1 MFKDG
6 LCNLEKCAQH
16 PQVIKALHKV
26 LILVLMQFPR
36 SCCGGPC
43 EHTAYNMS
51 AATASDKKAFEA
63 TVSPMVNMR
72 MIPKCH
78 ALQFLCQCHVEWPET
93 SGECLHDYGIECPFG
108 WYKSGHEC
116 LAPVSY
122 DVCSKRKAFWDVSPA
137 AKADWARNCKVQWP
151 CRERNTC
158 RKVYSAPCP
167 ADWYAF
173 NGGKSCAAQ
182 STYAGTCAPVLH
194 GLLDLTLDEKAE
206 MEAKCAFDWPCTG
219 EVYEA
224 VLQVAGEAVELRMT
238 ANLAENSKEGRSS
251 RIIARH

>member
-78 ALQFLCQCHVEWPET
+78 ALQFLCQCHV
-93 SGECLHDYGIECPFG
+93 
-108 WYKSGHEC
+108 
-116 LAPVSY
+116 
-122 DVCSKRKAFWDVSPA
+122 
-137 AKADWARNCKVQWP
+137 
-151 CRERNTC
+151 
-158 RKVYSAPCP
+158 
-167 ADWYAF
+167 
-173 NGGKSCAAQ
+173 
-182 STYAGTCAPVLH
+182 
-194 GLLDLTLDEKAE
+194 
-206 MEAKCAFDWPCTG
+206 
-219 EVYEA
+219 
-224 VLQVAGEAVELRMT
+224 
-238 ANLAENSKEGRSS
+238 RSS
-251 RIIARH
+251 CLCDMRMHALYARMSVLVCACACDTACIHISRIDARCVLKRSFVIIIVIILLL

>member
-1 MFKDG
+1 
-6 LCNLEKCAQH
+6 
-16 PQVIKALHKV
+16 
-26 LILVLMQFPR
+26 
-36 SCCGGPC
+36 
-43 EHTAYNMS
+43 MS

-72 MIPKCH
+72 MIPKCR

-238 ANLAENSKEGRSS
+238 ANLAENSKEGQSS